1 MCIRDS
7 LASMPFVKGLG
18 KFHIS
23 TPQYSEFNKPSI
35 DSLLCADCVFVGH
48 GRASAGT
55 RESPQIFISGED
67 AAIAISTRI
76 GRLKEMSI
84 SIVSNGMH
92 CFCVRP
98 W

>member
-1 MCIRDS
+1 
-7 LASMPFVKGLG
+7 MPFVKGLG

-23 TPQYSEFNKPSI
+23 TPQYSEFNKNSI
-35 DSLLCADCVFVGH
+35 DSLLCADCIFEEL

-55 RESPQIFISGED
+55 RESSQIFISGEG

-92 CFCVRP
+92 CFCVRL

>member
-1 MCIRDS
+1 
-7 LASMPFVKGLG
+7 MPFVKGLG

-23 TPQYSEFNKPSI
+23 TPQHSELNKPSI
-35 DSLLCADCVFVGH
+35 DSLLCVDCVFVGH

-55 RESPQIFISGED
+55 RESSQIFISGEG
-67 AAIAISTRI
+67 ATIGISTRI
-76 GRLKEMSI
+76 GRLKAMSI
-84 SIVSNGMH
+84 STVSNGVH

>member
-1 MCIRDS
+1 
-7 LASMPFVKGLG
+7 MPIVKGLG
-18 KFHIS
+18 KFQIS
-23 TPQYSEFNKPSI
+23 ALEHSELNKPSI

-48 GRASAGT
+48 GGASAGT